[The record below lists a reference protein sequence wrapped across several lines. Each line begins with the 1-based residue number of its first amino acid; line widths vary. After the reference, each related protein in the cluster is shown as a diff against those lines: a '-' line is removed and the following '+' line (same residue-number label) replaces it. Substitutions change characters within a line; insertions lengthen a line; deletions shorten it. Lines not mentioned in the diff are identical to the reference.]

1 MGEKFTL
8 GVVLLVSPSVQEIPE
23 AASAR
28 GSSSVPTR
36 GLCRA
41 CTRSG
46 RSAVAAAPRPPELS
60 FGTGTLLTAF
70 VPYRTTH

>member
-1 MGEKFTL
+1 MGEKLTL
-8 GVVLLVSPSVQEIPE
+8 DVVLLVSPSVQEIPE

-28 GSSSVPTR
+28 GSSVPTR

-46 RSAVAAAPRPPELS
+46 RSPPPPAPAELS